1 MFLPYHRMLVA
12 EVLRP
17 FRNKSVYFFPNSGNA
32 GDSLI
37 NVASIHAFDQAG
49 IRWRAI
55 GQGAD
60 VKGQTVILG
69 GGGNFIPAYATIRNA
84 FLALLD
90 TAKEIILLPHTVR
103 GNEDVLERMG
113 SNVTLICRDVESYH
127 HASAAAGSAL
137 VLLAHDMAFHLDA
150 DRLLNS
156 TEVASVYVPA
166 FQEAIRKHNIDLA
179 SLQQRAKVFFARHD
193 VERSGSIGGSD
204 ADVSAIFAFG
214 TWPGTAERA
223 AWSLMEMIRIS
234 PPIETDRLHVG
245 IAAALLGKDCVL
257 HDNSY
262 GKNLGVWQHSLR
274 HHFPSVA
281 FARKSLM

>member
-1 MFLPYHRMLVA
+1 MLVA

-17 FRNKSVYFFPNSGNA
+17 FRNQSVLFFPNSGNA

-37 NVASIHAFDQAG
+37 NVASFHALDRAG
-49 IRWRAI
+49 VRWQAI
-55 GQGAD
+55 GQGAN
-60 VKGQTVILG
+60 VEGRTVILG

-84 FLALLD
+84 FLGFLD
-90 TAKEIILLPHTVR
+90 KAKEIILFPHTVR

-113 SNVTLICRDVESYH
+113 SNVTLICRDVESYR
-127 HASAAAGSAL
+127 HASTVAASAL

-150 DRLLNS
+150 ERLLDS
-156 TEVASVYVPA
+156 TEAAAVHMPA

-179 SLQQRAKVFFARHD
+179 GLQRRDRVFYARHD

-214 TWPGTAERA
+214 TWPGMAERA
-223 AWSLMEMIRIS
+223 AWSLMEMVRTS

-245 IAAALLGKDCVL
+245 IAAALLGKPCVL

-274 HHFPSVA
+274 HHFPSVT
-281 FARKSLM
+281 FSRKA

>member
-1 MFLPYHRMLVA
+1 MFLPYHRMLIE

-17 FRNKSVYFFPNSGNA
+17 FRNRSVYFFPNSGNA

-37 NVASIHAFDQAG
+37 NVASIHALERAG
-49 IRWRAI
+49 VRWRAV

-60 VKGQTVILG
+60 VEGQVVILG

-84 FLALLD
+84 FLSFLPK
-90 TAKEIILLPHTVR
+90 AKQIILFPHTVR
-103 GNEDVLERMG
+103 GNEDLLEKMG
-113 SNVTLICRDVESYH
+113 PNVTLICRDVESYQ
-127 HASAAAGSAL
+127 HASAVAGSAL
-137 VLLAHDMAFHLDA
+137 VLLAHDMAFHLDI

-156 TEVASVYVPA
+156 TEATSVYMPA
-166 FQEAIRKHNIDLA
+166 FQEAIQKHNINLD
-179 SLQQRAKVFFARHD
+179 SLQQRAKVFYARHD
-193 VERSGSIGGSD
+193 VERSGPIGGSD
-204 ADVSAIFAFG
+204 VDVSAIFAFG

-223 AWSLMEMIRIS
+223 AWSLMEMIRTS

-274 HHFPSVA
+274 HHFPSVT
-281 FARKSLM
+281 FSRKA